1 LENQKTILKSMEN
14 LVLSHNKLHIR
25 ESSKDMEMTL
35 LKTSISPTLASATS
49 VATKSPLA
57 SDPSIGS
64 SSGSA
69 LSSFSRK
76 KSTPNQWEK
85 VGES

>member
-1 LENQKTILKSMEN
+1 MENQKTILKSMEN

-57 SDPSIGS
+57 S
-64 SSGSA
+64 SGSA